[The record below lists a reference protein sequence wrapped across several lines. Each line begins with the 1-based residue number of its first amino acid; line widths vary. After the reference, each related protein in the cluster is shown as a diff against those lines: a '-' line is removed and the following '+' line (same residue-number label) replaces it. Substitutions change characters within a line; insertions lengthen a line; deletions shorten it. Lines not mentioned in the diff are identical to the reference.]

1 MKINQCFKEN
11 ELVKSFEIF
20 PHNNKLPFKSIIKVV
35 ADLVQYNPAF
45 ISVTCGASG
54 YEQTTQT
61 IDAASLIKNQ
71 FNTEVMVHLTCVA
84 ASQDKILGTL
94 NAMKA
99 NDIENVLALKGDI
112 PKDFNDEMKRDF
124 YYGADL
130 VDFIV
135 KSKKNDFSIAAACY
149 PEGHFETVSEE
160 QDIEHLKNKVEKGV
174 DFLVTQLFFDNN
186 NYFSFH
192 QKIRDKGIDTPV
204 SIGLMP
210 AVNAKLIKKIIGMCG
225 AKIPSDLEKL
235 LVKYEGDEPSMFAAG
250 IDYAC
255 KQIEG
260 LVAYGIEGLHIYSLN
275 RPEVVNAIY
284 KNMNW

>member
-1 MKINQCFKEN
+1 MKIKEYFKEK

-35 ADLVQYNPAF
+35 EELVQYNPAF

-54 YEQTTQT
+54 FEQTTQT
-61 IDAASLIKNQ
+61 LDVASLVKNQ
-71 FNTEVMVHLTCVA
+71 FNTEVMVHLTSIA
-84 ASQDKILGTL
+84 ASEEKILNTL
-94 NAMKA
+94 DTMKA
-99 NDIENVLALKGDI
+99 NDIENVLALRGDT
-112 PKDFNDEMKRDF
+112 PKDFEKEIERDF

-130 VDFIV
+130 VNFIV
-135 KSKKNDFSIAAACY
+135 KNRKNEFSIAAACY

-160 QDIEHLKNKVEKGV
+160 QDIEHLKDKVEKGV

-186 NYFSFH
+186 NYFNFH
-192 QKIRDKGIDTPV
+192 QKIKDKGIHIPI

-210 AVNAKLIKKIIGMCG
+210 AINTKLIRKIVGMCG
-225 AKIPSDLEKL
+225 AKIPQDLEKL
-235 LVKYEGDEPSMFAAG
+235 LAKYENDEDSMFEAG

-260 LVAYGIEGLHIYSLN
+260 LVTYGIEGLHIYSLD
-275 RPEVVNAIY
+275 RPEVVKAIY